1 MDIQRF
7 EQLSAAYGG
16 DVRRWP
22 QVEREGASVL
32 IAAQPEAAAAIL
44 READS
49 LDMALEASR
58 PPVPSAALREAIL
71 MSAPRSG
78 NLRPKLSAWD
88 RLWAPRA
95 GVAAAAV
102 IAIAGILCGAVLVG
116 AIAADPG
123 AEAMVAA
130 ASSTPEDTGS
140 VTNWLEDRAT

>member
-16 DVRRWP
+16 DTRRWP
-22 QVEREGASVL
+22 QVERERASAL
-32 IAAQPEAAAAIL
+32 IVAEPAATAAIL

-49 LDMALEASR
+49 LDVALEASR
-58 PPVPSAALREAIL
+58 PPVPPAALREAIL

-78 NLRPKLSAWD
+78 AGRPTLSAWD
-88 RLWAPRA
+88 RLWAPKL
-95 GVAAAAV
+95 GMAAAA

-123 AEAMVAA
+123 GAAMVAA
-130 ASSTPEDTGS
+130 ASSTPEDTGA